1 MALGAIALVRN
12 GAALRIAA
20 SRALGASILE
30 TVWRQSHVLETIRL
44 APARSHP
51 LNQNVNLLVGKR
63 ASSLS
68 RKGRRRSTRQSLR
81 DHLPQR
87 VVAHQ
92 SEIER
97 IVQWPRCSQAS
108 PGAVTTGAVHGIE
121 LGKICYL

>member
-1 MALGAIALVRN
+1 
-12 GAALRIAA
+12 
-20 SRALGASILE
+20 
-30 TVWRQSHVLETIRL
+30 IRP

-81 DHLPQR
+81 DHLAQR

-108 PGAVTTGAVHGIE
+108 PGAVTTGAVRGIE
-121 LGKICYL
+121 LGKICYLGCCLPALFRGRLSRQLVTAGGQGENYQGH